1 VTFEDAK
8 VFEMPFGKHKDK
20 TLDQIAQEERGL
32 QYLDWLR
39 GVRSEDGKHTDV
51 DKALATYLDDPSI
64 QSELENE

>member
-1 VTFEDAK
+1 MTFEDAK

-39 GVRSEDGKHTDV
+39 GVRSEGGKHTDV